1 MWEEM
6 VRKSWENGWSESRG
20 KTDGQKVVG
29 RDGQKVVGRDGQKVV
44 ESDGQKVVGRDGQKV
59 VGRDGQLCAESR
71 GISPD
76 FQNE

>member
-29 RDGQKVVGRDGQKVV
+29 RDGQKVVGRDGQKVM
-44 ESDGQKVVGRDGQKV
+44 
-59 VGRDGQLCAESR
+59 GRDGQLCAESR

>member
-20 KTDGQKVVG
+20 KT
-29 RDGQKVVGRDGQKVV
+29 DGQKVVGRDGQKVV

>member
-44 ESDGQKVVGRDGQKV
+44 ESDGQKVVGRDGQ
-59 VGRDGQLCAESR
+59 LCAESR

>member
-29 RDGQKVVGRDGQKVV
+29 RDGQKVVGRDGQ
-44 ESDGQKVVGRDGQKV
+44 
-59 VGRDGQLCAESR
+59 LCAESR